1 MNARSINIS
10 FIKSRLDGF
19 KLNTEDGS
27 DLSALAREINVRGE
41 EESFGKLKLKV
52 NKALSSQS
60 GTFVINIQQSSK
72 VWQFVIMPV
81 SEQ

>member
-27 DLSALAREINVRGE
+27 DLSALVREINVRGE
-41 EESFGKLKLKV
+41 EESFWEV
-52 NKALSSQS
+52 EAES
-60 GTFVINIQQSSK
+60 QQSVESAKRNFCHKYSTKQQSVAVCYHASK
-72 VWQFVIMPV
+72 
-81 SEQ
+81 